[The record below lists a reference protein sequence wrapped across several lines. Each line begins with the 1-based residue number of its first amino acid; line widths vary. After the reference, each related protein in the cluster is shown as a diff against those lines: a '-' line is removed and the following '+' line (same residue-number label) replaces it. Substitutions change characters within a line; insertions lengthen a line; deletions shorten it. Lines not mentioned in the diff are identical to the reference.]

1 MSVSHLNQLI
11 LDIRPDAPPG
21 FDNFLSGA
29 NAEALA
35 AVLEHATGVAREPV
49 LYLWGESG
57 TGKTHLLRAWCAAT
71 GAVQYDPLPEPP
83 LALVAVDGVERLASE
98 EQIRLFSLINAA
110 REGNARVLVTGSLPP
125 GQLADSTLRPD
136 LATRLA
142 HGLVFRLH
150 ALSDTDK
157 RAALTVRA
165 NARGLNLPEEVLSY
179 LLTRCRRDLPHLLGL
194 VDRLDTLSISRKRA
208 ASLPLLKELLQ
219 QSSSS

>member
-1 MSVSHLNQLI
+1 MSFPHPNQLI

-21 FDNFLSGA
+21 FDNFLPGA

-35 AVLEHATGVAREPV
+35 AVIELAAGIARESV
-49 LYLWGESG
+49 VYLWGDPG
-57 TGKTHLLRAWCAAT
+57 TGKSHLLRAWCAAT
-71 GAVQYDPLPEPP
+71 RAIQHDPLPEPP
-83 LALVAVDGVERLASE
+83 LDLVAVDGVERLAGD

-110 REGNARVLVTGSLPP
+110 REGGGRVLVTGSLPP
-125 GQLADSTLRPD
+125 AQLADSILRPD

-150 ALSDTDK
+150 ALSDADK

-165 NARGLNLPEEVLSY
+165 HARGLSLPEEVLGY
-179 LLTRCRRDLPHLLGL
+179 LLTRCRRDLPYLLSL
-194 VDRLDTLSISRKRA
+194 VDLLDTYSISRKRA

-219 QSSSS
+219 RSQSS